1 MNIHRRSIFG
11 ATILKAAIKEY
22 NSSGL
27 SSNFERIMKKVAT
40 ILD

>member
-11 ATILKAAIKEY
+11 ATIFRAAIKEC

-27 SSNFERIMKKVAT
+27 SSNFERIMKKVVK